1 MNSYSVDDNNIFM
14 NTIEINQDTIDTKNV
29 DQLKKKIID
38 TKKRVIKEVSNL
50 NKLEHIEIFKILKSN
65 NIVFTENVNG
75 IFINLS
81 PINISIL
88 NEIILFINYV
98 KNKNIELLEKENN
111 IHKTIEKVFFN
122 NNKNINNLESKIQM
136 LKDNLNNGLNI
147 LHK

>member
-1 MNSYSVDDNNIFM
+1 MNSYSVDNNIFM
-14 NTIEINQDTIDTKNV
+14 NTIEINQDSIDTKNV
-29 DQLKKKIID
+29 EQLRKKIIN

-65 NIVFTENVNG
+65 NIVYTENVNG

-81 PINISIL
+81 PVNISIL
-88 NEIILFINYV
+88 NEIILFINFV
-98 KNKNIELLEKENN
+98 KNKNIELLEKENK
-111 IHKTIEKVFFN
+111 IQKTIEKVFGN
-122 NNKNINNLESKIQM
+122 NDKNINNLESKIQM

>member
-1 MNSYSVDDNNIFM
+1 MNSYSVDDNIFLS
-14 NTIEINQDTIDTKNV
+14 TIEINQDTIDTDNV
-29 DQLKKKIID
+29 KELKKKIIN
-38 TKKRVIKEVSNL
+38 TKKRVIKEVGYL

-65 NIVFTENVNG
+65 NITFTENVNG

-81 PINISIL
+81 PVNISIL

-111 IHKTIEKVFFN
+111 IQKTIEKVFGN
-122 NNKNINNLESKIQM
+122 NDKNINNLESKIQM

>member
-1 MNSYSVDDNNIFM
+1 MNSYSVDNNIFM

-65 NIVFTENVNG
+65 NIIFTENVNG

-111 IHKTIEKVFFN
+111 IHKTIEKVFGN
-122 NNKNINNLESKIQM
+122 NDKNINNLESKIQM

>member
-1 MNSYSVDDNNIFM
+1 MNSYSVDNNIFM

-111 IHKTIEKVFFN
+111 IHKTIEKVFGN
-122 NNKNINNLESKIQM
+122 NDKNINNLESKIQM